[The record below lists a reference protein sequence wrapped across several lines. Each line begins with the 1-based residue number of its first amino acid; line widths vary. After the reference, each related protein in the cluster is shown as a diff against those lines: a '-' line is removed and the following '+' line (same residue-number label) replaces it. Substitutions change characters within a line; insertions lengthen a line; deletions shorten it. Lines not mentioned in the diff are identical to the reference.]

1 MKKKFLVLG
10 SNSFSGSSFIN
21 FLLKKNYKVLGTSR
35 SKEYDKAYLPYK
47 NSKNIKNFKFLR
59 IDINKDIKKLVKIV
73 KKIR

>member
-35 SKEYDKAYLPYK
+35 SKEYDKAYL
-47 NSKNIKNFKFLR
+47 R
-59 IDINKDIKKLVKIV
+59 
-73 KKIR
+73 